1 MLKNRL
7 TLGVRLTL
15 TILVWA
21 ALALGILSFTLI
33 YIHKNN
39 ADEQFAEASSRLTAL
54 MAKEIAPALH
64 LQDGR
69 IVGKKVKAFIATAE
83 ERLLRFKAYDLEGNE
98 VYSKGESDLATDLD
112 QRLRTNMKALA
123 AGDPVKEESL
133 QRSLLLLPAFLPG
146 DEMAGYVAVAWS
158 KHELILLNKQLVRTA
173 VLITLLVLVVASV
186 IIIFFVNRFVTRPV
200 TLRVL
205 MINRGSQ
212 DIADASRELAIRT
225 NRQSASLEETA
236 ASMEQMASIVQ
247 NNADEA
253 RHATQLVKGTR
264 GTVQTGRS
272 SLLTAVDQAIG
283 NNERTFGNAQATNRQ
298 VVEAMANIL
307 ESSNRISGI
316 ITLINDIAFQT
327 NLLALN
333 ASVEAARAGEH
344 GKGFAVVATEVRK
357 LAHRSAKAA
366 SEIGELI
373 ESGLETMQTGRE
385 IVEQS
390 DEALGK
396 LRKETEGMLQDLKS
410 QSDESLD
417 AILKAVVEFSEMMEN
432 IEAASLEHANGI
444 TQVNVAIADMDR
456 ITQENAAMVKQTASS
471 SQNMA
476 MESERLRQVFTPT
489 PRKQLETGI
498 TPDSFTEEEL
508 VGQLEQQQSG
518 LTSYFVPKRKSALGE
533 GESPVDTVEHKRST
547 EDFR

>member
-112 QRLRTNMKALA
+112 QRLRTNMKALV

-200 TLRVL
+200 TQRVL

>member
-15 TILVWA
+15 IILIWA
-21 ALALGILSFTLI
+21 ALALGILSYTLI

-39 ADEQFAEASSRLTAL
+39 ADEQFAKTSSRLTAL

-83 ERLLRFKAYDLEGNE
+83 EKLLRFKAYDLEGIE

-112 QRLRTNMKALA
+112 QRLKANLKDLA
-123 AGDPVKEESL
+123 AGHPVSEENL
-133 QRSLLLLPAFLPG
+133 HRSLLLLPVVLPG

-158 KHELILLNKQLVRTA
+158 KHELILLNRQLVKTA
-173 VLITLLVLVVASV
+173 ALITLLVLIVASV

-200 TLRVL
+200 TQRVL

-283 NNERTFGNAQATNRQ
+283 NNEQTFGNAQATNQQ

-307 ESSNRISGI
+307 ESSTRISGI

-366 SEIGELI
+366 AEIGELI

-390 DEALGK
+390 DEALGR
-396 LRKETEGMLQDLKS
+396 LRQETEGMLQGLKS

-476 MESERLRQVFTPT
+476 LESERLRQVFTPT
-489 PRKQLETGI
+489 PRKQSETEMIPGSRN
-498 TPDSFTEEEL
+498 DEEQ
-508 VGQLEQQQSG
+508 VGKLEQQQSG
-518 LTSYFVPKRKSALGE
+518 LTSYFVPKKKSTYRE
-533 GESPVDTVEHKRST
+533 EEPPVETVEHKRST
-547 EDFR
+547 EDFQ

>member
-83 ERLLRFKAYDLEGNE
+83 ERLLRIKAYDLEGNE

-112 QRLRTNMKALA
+112 QRLRANMKDLA
-123 AGDPVKEESL
+123 AGEPVTEENL

-200 TLRVL
+200 TQRVL

-366 SEIGELI
+366 AEIGDLI
-373 ESGLETMQTGRE
+373 ESGLETT
-385 IVEQS
+385 VS
-390 DEALGK
+390 YTHLT
-396 LRKETEGMLQDLKS
+396 LPT
-410 QSDESLD
+410 
-417 AILKAVVEFSEMMEN
+417 IL
-432 IEAASLEHANGI
+432 
-444 TQVNVAIADMDR
+444 
-456 ITQENAAMVKQTASS
+456 
-471 SQNMA
+471 
-476 MESERLRQVFTPT
+476 
-489 PRKQLETGI
+489 
-498 TPDSFTEEEL
+498 L
-508 VGQLEQQQSG
+508 V
-518 LTSYFVPKRKSALGE
+518 
-533 GESPVDTVEHKRST
+533 
-547 EDFR
+547 

>member
-1 MLKNRL
+1 MLKTRL

-200 TLRVL
+200 TQRVL

-518 LTSYFVPKRKSALGE
+518 LPSYFVPKRKSALGE

>member
-112 QRLRTNMKALA
+112 QRLRTNMKALV

-200 TLRVL
+200 TQRVL

-533 GESPVDTVEHKRST
+533 GEAPVDTVEHKRST